1 MIEENERGVE
11 KTVVK
16 GDDTGRKM
24 MNMVSRNVED
34 SLNMMKNQAGTIE
47 EDLSELDVNEAKNE
61 LEKVKEKIRMVV
73 RYLSSRTVRRRR

>member
-1 MIEENERGVE
+1 M
-11 KTVVK
+11 VK

-73 RYLSSRTVRRRR
+73 RYLSSRTVRRR

>member
-1 MIEENERGVE
+1 M
-11 KTVVK
+11 VK

>member
-1 MIEENERGVE
+1 M
-11 KTVVK
+11 VK

-24 MNMVSRNVED
+24 MNMVLRNVED

-73 RYLSSRTVRRRR
+73 RYLSSRTVRRR